1 LSRLTFADLI
11 GLASHF
17 TVQQFLQ
24 RDNFAQ
30 RHAQG
35 DPIWLHEFFYSLMQG
50 YDAVAMQTDVQIGAT
65 EQLFNLLASRKL
77 QESFGLRPQICL
89 TLPILVGTDG
99 HMRMSQSIGNYIGIA
114 EPPAEMYGKVMSLPD
129 HAMPNHMNLVTRWT
143 PDEIATIEAELDAG
157 RLHPRDAKMRLA
169 WEITS
174 IFHGREAADEA
185 QAHFRR
191 VFQQRALPDD
201 MPTHSLPAPAN
212 VVDLLVD
219 TGLARSKSEGRRRF
233 VRLVSQ

>member
-1 LSRLTFADLI
+1 
-11 GLASHF
+11 
-17 TVQQFLQ
+17 
-24 RDNFAQ
+24 
-30 RHAQG
+30 
-35 DPIWLHEFFYSLMQG
+35 
-50 YDAVAMQTDVQIGAT
+50 
-65 EQLFNLLASRKL
+65 
-77 QESFGLRPQICL
+77 
-89 TLPILVGTDG
+89 
-99 HMRMSQSIGNYIGIA
+99 
-114 EPPAEMYGKVMSLPD
+114 MYGKVMSLPD

-219 TGLARSKSEGRRRF
+219 TGLARSKSEGRRLVQQGGVRLDGQQITDIDYRVTVEGRAVLQAGRRRF